1 MQVNLQQL
9 ANIDMSYL
17 FRHGTFL
24 IFVGATLCCGSGIAG
39 LTEGENAFV
48 KGDYATA
55 LKELRPLAERGNAKA
70 QYRLGRM
77 YEFGQGVAV
86 DKAQALVWLRKSA
99 AQGDSEAQLELGVMY
114 ASGDGVKQDDKMA
127 VALFQKA
134 ATQGEATAQYNLGLM
149 YAKGNGVQKDYA
161 QAVAWFRK
169 AAEQGEVRAQFKL
182 GVVYQNGQGVAQD
195 DVLAFANYAI
205 AARDGDAEALAQRD
219 YIGKKL
225 KPAQMRQAQALAAD
239 WQVGKPTPGSPA
251 TAAAKDQAVVAAAAP
266 SLARPNKCSAMGTME
281 GEKFTASNCAV
292 SLFGDQHSVAI
303 WFNEDPIS
311 PEEVENFQTSSY
323 ADGAK
328 GGKQRTL
335 VTIMFCPG
343 GGATTASA
351 AAVKSIDMSTNH
363 AKSPLA
369 GIQWVV
375 ESPKDFKV
383 AKMAGDVKPGA
394 MLTGKIVG
402 SRSKTSWNLEF
413 DVKLPDKDAAAGMT
427 CSK

>member
-1 MQVNLQQL
+1 M
-9 ANIDMSYL
+9 
-17 FRHGTFL
+17 
-24 IFVGATLCCGSGIAG
+24 
-39 LTEGENAFV
+39 

-86 DKAQALVWLRKSA
+86 DKAQALAWLRKSA
-99 AQGDSEAQLELGVMY
+99 AQGNSEAQLELGVIY
-114 ASGDGVKQDDKMA
+114 ATGDGVKQDDKMA

-134 ATQGEATAQYNLGLM
+134 AMQGEATAQYNLGLM

-169 AAEQGEVRAQFKL
+169 AADQGDVRAQFKL
-182 GVVYQNGQGVAQD
+182 GVVYENGQGAEQD

-205 AARDGDAEALAQRD
+205 AARDGNAEARAHRD
-219 YIGKKL
+219 DIGKKL

-239 WQVGKPTPGSPA
+239 WQVGKPTPGTPA

-266 SLARPNKCSAMGTME
+266 ASTPTRPNKCSATGTME

-303 WFNEDPIS
+303 WFNVDPIS
-311 PEEVENFQTSSY
+311 PPEAESFQSSSY

-328 GGKQRTL
+328 AGKQRTL
-335 VTIMFCPG
+335 VKIMFCPG

-351 AAVKSIDMSTNH
+351 AAVKSIDLSTNH

-369 GIQWVV
+369 GIQ
-375 ESPKDFKV
+375 
-383 AKMAGDVKPGA
+383 
-394 MLTGKIVG
+394 
-402 SRSKTSWNLEF
+402 
-413 DVKLPDKDAAAGMT
+413 
-427 CSK
+427 